1 MQYKKLGLWAAA
13 IALSGFSLDIVAFP
27 KTAWAES
34 ADNYVG
40 VGARGGF
47 NDDLAA
53 VVSAK
58 IKVIDFG
65 DFSLSG
71 RPAIL
76 IGDETEYRVALT
88 GEGEVSPDFS
98 LFAGGGL
105 AINTDGSDNINPLVT
120 AGLDFELTEQIVVLV
135 GGNYIFKDG
144 DTDTELIMTVN
155 YAL

>member
-1 MQYKKLGLWAAA
+1 MQYKLGLWAAA
-13 IALSGFSLDIVAFP
+13 IALSGFSLNTAAFP
-27 KTAWAES
+27 KTALAEP

-47 NDDLAA
+47 NDDLTA
-53 VVSAK
+53 VVGAK
-58 IKVIDFG
+58 IKVADFG
-65 DFSLSG
+65 EISLSG

-76 IGDETEYRVALT
+76 IGDETEYRIALT

-120 AGLDFELTEQIVVLV
+120 AGLDFEVAEQVVIQV

-144 DTDTELIMTVN
+144 DTDAELIATVN